1 MKIVATKLIPLLNL
15 LGSWEASYPA
25 EADLLAKQLIWQVKF
40 GILSGRPRASVHVVE
55 GKG

>member
-25 EADLLAKQLIWQVKF
+25 EADLLAKQLIWQVKS